1 MWEVVN
7 NRRLIVGERTISQLS
22 DILGWY
28 GFKKAF
34 LTIFDR
40 NSDAFDK
47 IASVLKAGGINYFI
61 YDKVVGEPDLHVIN
75 QGRDLYIAEGCDC
88 VIAVGGGS
96 VIDTAK
102 AIGMLSTN
110 GGNVEEY
117 QMDGK
122 PVTKVPP
129 LFIAVPTTAGTGAEA
144 SKVSVVKN
152 NYNGLKKSLYHTT
165 MIAEVAILDPLL
177 TVGLPAKITAATG
190 MDALSHAIE
199 SYVSLN
205 ANPVSEMYSL
215 KAIELISRNLV
226 TAYNEPENIKARE
239 NMLLGSYIAGYA
251 LTAGIGLAHIMAQ
264 PVGAMFKIPHG
275 DACSIFLP
283 DVMKL
288 NLFHSLGKYVKIAR
302 ELGVTDSGDDEQ
314 TALAGIAKVQ
324 AIRSAI
330 NAPDKLKP
338 YIKHDYDINQ
348 VVETV
353 MKTTGHIKCNPRP
366 VDGELM
372 KEIFNIVL

>member
-7 NRRLIVGERTISQLS
+7 NRRLIVGEGTISQIS

-34 LTIFDR
+34 LAVFDT
-40 NSDAFDK
+40 NSTAFER
-47 IASVLKAGGINYFI
+47 IASVLKSGSIDYFI

-165 MIAEVAILDPLL
+165 MIAEVAILDPSL
-177 TVGLPAKITAATG
+177 TVGLPARITAATG

-226 TAYNEPENIKARE
+226 TAYNEPKNTKARE
-239 NMLLGSYIAGYA
+239 NMLLGSYIAGCS

-288 NLFHSLGKYVKIAR
+288 NLFHSLEKYVKIAR
-302 ELGVTDSGDDEQ
+302 ELGITDSGNDEQ
-314 TALAGIAKVQ
+314 TALAGIARVQ
-324 AIRSAI
+324 TIRSAI

-338 YIKHDYDINQ
+338 YIQHDYDINQ

-372 KEIFNIVL
+372 KEIFNKVL